1 MLRLLMVLRALI
13 SVVSFSV
20 FAGIRKR
27 VSEKANLTK
36 VLFDRLSA
44 WDKVEDMEFSDASVT
59 DTFAY
64 CNTKRC
70 ERLTVKENGNDS
82 SLNWTN
88 RFHVMGGALVL
99 TVQKED
105 DRREIIVKVHTRHAV
120 HVKRI
125 RILVDTSSGNID
137 IVI

>member
-1 MLRLLMVLRALI
+1 ML
-13 SVVSFSV
+13 
-20 FAGIRKR
+20 AGIRKR
-27 VSEKANLTK
+27 VAEKANLTK
-36 VLFDRLSA
+36 VLFDRLPA
-44 WDKVEDMEFSDASVT
+44 WDEVEDMYFSDASGSE
-59 DTFAY
+59 TFAY
-64 CNTKRC
+64 CNTKHC

-88 RFHVMGGALVL
+88 RFHVMGGALVF

-105 DRREIIVKVHTRHAV
+105 DRREIIVEVHKKYAV

-137 IVI
+137 NVI